1 MLRFLSSQYGPDEYI
16 VQPLPVKYFSTEL
29 LDGSK
34 VKLRWKAQSD
44 PLEPTAEAESFIL
57 YSRID
62 DQDFNSGQRVFGDS
76 VEIVLEPDKIYSFK
90 VTAVNRGGE
99 SFPSEILA
107 AGIPGKNSKGNIL
120 IVNGFDRVSGPAS
133 FESMEFAGF
142 MNDIDDGVPD
152 KYDFNFTGRQ
162 YDYKVSSPF
171 VSNDAPGHGASF
183 ADDETRIIAGN
194 NFDYPYIH
202 GKSILNNGYA
212 FVSMSDEA
220 FGSSNFYSH
229 CLMIDYILGEEKET
243 SWPKPVMDS
252 IRGKQFKAFTKD
264 VTDKIAEYLNGG
276 GNLFISG
283 AYIGSEL
290 FADTI
295 TAKFGKEILKI
306 KDVTTHASRN
316 GIVNSVSPSFPDH
329 SSFKF
334 NTVLNDSIYAVTS
347 PGSINHTG
355 EGEVLLRYSENQF
368 SAGMGYKRQY
378 GIVAFGFPFETILG
392 EETRTEIMKAVLG
405 YLGM

>member
-1 MLRFLSSQYGPDEYI
+1 MNLNKMKTLLKSISHPLIFWILLISSAASQEKNL
-16 VQPLPVKYFSTEL
+16 PLKEII
-29 LDGSK
+29 
-34 VKLRWKAQSD
+34 
-44 PLEPTAEAESFIL
+44 LEPQKFLPQTLQQLQWI
-57 YSRID
+57 
-62 DQDFNSGQRVFGDS
+62 
-76 VEIVLEPDKIYSFK
+76 
-90 VTAVNRGGE
+90 
-99 SFPSEILA
+99 
-107 AGIPGKNSKGNIL
+107 
-120 IVNGFDRVSGPAS
+120 
-133 FESMEFAGF
+133 
-142 MNDIDDGVPD
+142 
-152 KYDFNFTGRQ
+152 
-162 YDYKVSSPF
+162 
-171 VSNDAPGHGASF
+171 
-183 ADDETRIIAGN
+183 
-194 NFDYPYIH
+194 
-202 GKSILNNGYA
+202 
-212 FVSMSDEA
+212 
-220 FGSSNFYSH
+220 GSSNFYSH

-290 FADTI
+290 YADTI

-316 GIVNSVSPSFPDH
+316 GIVNSVSPPFPDH

-368 SAGMGYKRQY
+368 SAGMGYKKQY

-392 EETRTEIMKAVLG
+392 EESRTDIMKAVMG